1 MENSVLDLMP
11 LEVKGR
17 RATIAHSSLLVDA
30 TTAPSSS
37 SGFDEV
43 MVLLLLSDDMLVV
56 FIFSPSTYLPSEMFE
71 LINNDTE

>member
-1 MENSVLDLMP
+1 MENSVLDLVP
-11 LEVKGR
+11 LVVKGR

-37 SGFDEV
+37 SGCEV
-43 MVLLLLSDDMLVV
+43 MVLLLDDMLVV
-56 FIFSPSTYLPSEMFE
+56 FIFSPSIYLPSEMFE